1 MSTTPLDDKLRDF
14 LNEVCESFYWEGAN
28 PEKVKRDEF
37 PDWIAEL
44 KQAFADAGYMTPQE
58 RVDWHKKHFTQD
70 HMTGQEWYDRF
81 KTELQRQGPPTLELR
96 MAYPEEIEANVLEA
110 AQRAAGINE
119 RKRG

>member
-1 MSTTPLDDKLRDF
+1 MSTTPLDDKLASIVRRYEVDNHMFARDA
-14 LNEVCESFYWEGAN
+14 V
-28 PEKVKRDEF
+28 
-37 PDWIAEL
+37 AEI

-81 KTELQRQGPPTLELR
+81 KAELQRQGPPTLEAR

-110 AQRAAGINE
+110 AQRAAGINDKE
-119 RKRG
+119 NN